1 MAAWSQVADALKGI
15 WPVTD
20 PSLTNTTVD
29 YQILDAQ
36 GRIVSTGERIENP
49 LLWTAET
56 PYLYTLKVRVK
67 EKEKI
72 LQTFTQKTPIN

>member
-1 MAAWSQVADALKGI
+1 MKRFFLLSFVCLSAMAAWSKVAEALKGI

-56 PYLYTLKVRVK
+56 PYLDTC
-67 EKEKI
+67 
-72 LQTFTQKTPIN
+72 LQK